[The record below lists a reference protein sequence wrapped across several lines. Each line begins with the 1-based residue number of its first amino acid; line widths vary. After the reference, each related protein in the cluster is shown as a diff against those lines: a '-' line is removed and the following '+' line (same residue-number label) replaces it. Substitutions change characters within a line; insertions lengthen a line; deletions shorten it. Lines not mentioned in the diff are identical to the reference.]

1 MEKVFTTSSSTQT
14 KKFAEKFAGRVKN
27 HEKAFA
33 IGLQG
38 DLGSGKTTFV
48 QGFAKGFGVK
58 EKVLSPTFVIMKKYG
73 TLYHIDCY
81 RLENSKELRELGW
94 DKIMSDPQNIILIE
108 WPERVQN
115 VLPKDMVMIGFETIN
130 KNTRKICITTPPI

>member
-27 HEKAFA
+27 HEKALV

-81 RLENSKELRELGW
+81 RLENSKELLELGW

-108 WPERVQN
+108 WPERVKDILPAEVIMVRFKTISQN
-115 VLPKDMVMIGFETIN
+115 KREIHVTM
-130 KNTRKICITTPPI
+130 